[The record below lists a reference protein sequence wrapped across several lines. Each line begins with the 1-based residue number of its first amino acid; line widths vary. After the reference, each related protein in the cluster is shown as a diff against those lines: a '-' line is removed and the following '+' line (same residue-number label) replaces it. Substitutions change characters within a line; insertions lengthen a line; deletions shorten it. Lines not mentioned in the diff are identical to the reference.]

1 MICSTLSGMM
11 AIKHPTLGVLVRED
25 GMVFNRVRSGNHNKY
40 AWTMGCLQKDMYRTV
55 GILGK
60 YYKVHR
66 LVADVFLS
74 NPENKPTVDHINRV
88 RDDNRVCN
96 LRWATYKEQQENSG
110 SALNRVDYGVR
121 WCENRLEY
129 GRVRAR
135 LYRESH
141 RDEILA
147 RKKEY
152 YKAHRD
158 EIRAKQKTSYQAN
171 REERLSYAHEYR
183 KAHIYERSEY
193 DKKRYEKKKQEK
205 LEEQERI

>member
-1 MICSTLSGMM
+1 MVCSTLSGMM
-11 AIKHPTLGVLVRED
+11 AIKHPTLGVLVCED
-25 GMVFNRVRSGNHNKY
+25 GMVLNSVRGGHGKKC
-40 AWTMGCLQKDMYRTV
+40 AWTKGYLQKDGYRTV

-129 GRVRAR
+129 GRVRSR
-135 LYRESH
+135 VYREAH
-141 RDEILA
+141 RDVILA

-158 EIRAKQKTSYQAN
+158 EIRTKQHTWYQAH
-171 REERLSYAHEYR
+171 RDERLEYAR
-183 KAHIYERSEY
+183 KQH
-193 DKKRYEKKKQEK
+193 EKKKQEK
-205 LEEQERI
+205 LAAKERV